1 MKRSPFA
8 TTTQMVMSVISTI
21 ILRPHRWTSYCS
33 RVKLGAK
40 FSLPKLIEAK
50 IRILCLS
57 VSIQTSTQVMQSRLV
72 AQSFR
77 RAFRTRKN
85 WLCYIFPSLQR
96 RTKMSTISTCSDCP
110 WGTSTTSSLGKL
122 TASFLRRRKVKDA
135 SNSKSAAYPPA
146 EPSF

>member
-1 MKRSPFA
+1 MNRSLSFA
-8 TTTQMVMSVISTI
+8 TATQVVMIHTRSTI

-85 WLCYIFPSLQR
+85 WLCYIFPSNQR
-96 RTKMSTISTCSDCP
+96 KMSTISTCSDCP